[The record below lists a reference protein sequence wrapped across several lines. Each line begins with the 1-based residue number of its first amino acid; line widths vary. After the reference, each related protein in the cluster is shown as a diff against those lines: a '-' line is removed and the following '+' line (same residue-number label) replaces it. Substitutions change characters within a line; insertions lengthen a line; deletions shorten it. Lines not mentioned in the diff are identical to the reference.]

1 MCDAWTWDNP
11 LCRRI
16 LCSFSPS
23 SAPFASSH
31 HQLCHIV
38 SVDASGNIVLY
49 CLVLAGAFCLS
60 LTPYSTIP
68 VTPLFAFCS
77 SASLLVLYTAST
89 LYHSFFALMVTR
101 YVFEVLDKCAIYI
114 LIAGSYTPYL
124 QICLHDKPKWSV
136 YLLAFIWLCAIM
148 GVSVEACFPAWK
160 HKPKFSLS
168 MYLGMGWACMVC
180 MPDLI
185 GVVPPITL
193 YLVVMGG
200 VAYTGG
206 VPFFIRNNNLDHSV
220 WHLFVLA
227 GSVFHWFGVYI
238 IAK

>member
-1 MCDAWTWDNP
+1 MFDFCTG
-11 LCRRI
+11 R
-16 LCSFSPS
+16 
-23 SAPFASSH
+23 
-31 HQLCHIV
+31 
-38 SVDASGNIVLY
+38 
-49 CLVLAGAFCLS
+49 CLLF
-60 LTPYSTIP
+60 P
-68 VTPLFAFCS
+68 VTPPFIYLFFFVGLFDRRTGRCLLFLNSMYNSDYARSYLFAFCS
-77 SASLLVLYTAST
+77 STSLLVLYTAST

-124 QICLHDKPKWSV
+124 QICLHDKPKWSI

-148 GVSVEACFPAWK
+148 GVGVEACFPAWK

-206 VPFFIRNNNLDHSV
+206 VPFFVRNNNLDHSV

>member
-1 MCDAWTWDNP
+1 MYNSDYA
-11 LCRRI
+11 R
-16 LCSFSPS
+16 S
-23 SAPFASSH
+23 
-31 HQLCHIV
+31 
-38 SVDASGNIVLY
+38 Y
-49 CLVLAGAFCLS
+49 
-60 LTPYSTIP
+60 
-68 VTPLFAFCS
+68 LFAFCS
-77 SASLLVLYTAST
+77 STSLLVLYTAST

-124 QICLHDKPKWSV
+124 QICLHDKPKWSI

-148 GVSVEACFPAWK
+148 GVGVEACFPAWK

-206 VPFFIRNNNLDHSV
+206 VPFFVRNNNLDHSV